1 MGGNN
6 SKEEYHDEDDDEKH
20 SFCSFPH
27 PIFCTQKKRKYK
39 PFGTPQTTPKPTRP
53 PIYGGLEA
61 EPSTRSI
68 GDLFELYKQSAVIH
82 DGEVRTLKYFI
93 ITALTTLHTFPP
105 HSFQKVIFF
114 LHNYCRSLFCCYLDC
129 CSSWVE

>member
-6 SKEEYHDEDDDEKH
+6 SKEEYHNDVDEEKH
-20 SFCSFPH
+20 VTCAFLH
-27 PIFCTQKKRKYK
+27 PIFCMKTKSKHK

-61 EPSTRSI
+61 EPSSRSI

-82 DGEVRTLKYFI
+82 DGEVRAPKQFI
-93 ITALTTLHTFPP
+93 NTVLMMLHNFSPF
-105 HSFQKVIFF
+105 FQKVIFF
-114 LHNYCRSLFCCYLDC
+114 FKQLFPYTFPLLLGPFHF
-129 CSSWVE
+129 WIK